1 MILRFFNKRSQ
12 QMQRLQ
18 GKVAVI
24 TGGNS
29 GIGLA
34 SACLFAKEG
43 AQVIVTARR
52 QSVLDDAV
60 RQIGHGA
67 IGIKGDVASLEHH
80 AEVAAQVRE
89 RFGALDIYMANAG
102 VVTSTPS
109 QQVTPEQFD
118 AQFNIN
124 TRGVFFGVQSIV
136 PLLRDGGSIILT
148 SSLAATKVF
157 EGHAVY
163 AGSKAAIAA
172 FARNWALELR
182 ARRIRVN
189 VLSPGPVDTAI
200 IGKLGVSEEQRPG
213 FMQML
218 ADMIP
223 AGRVG
228 EADELAQAA
237 LYLASSDSSYVNGIE
252 LHVDG
257 GMSLV

>member
-1 MILRFFNKRSQ
+1 
-12 QMQRLQ
+12 MQRLK

-34 SACLFAKEG
+34 SACLFARQG
-43 AQVIVTARR
+43 AQVIITARR
-52 QSVLDDAV
+52 QEVLDEAV

-67 IGIKGDVASLEHH
+67 IGIRGDVASLEHH
-80 AEVAAQVRE
+80 AAVAEQVRE
-89 RFGALDIYMANAG
+89 QFGALDIYMANAG
-102 VVTSTPS
+102 VVTPMPTS
-109 QQVTPEQFD
+109 QVTPQAFD

-124 TRGVFFGVQSIV
+124 TRGVFFGVQAITPV
-136 PLLRDGGSIILT
+136 LRDGASIILT

-200 IGKLGVSEEQRPG
+200 IGKMGVSEDQRPG

-237 LYLASSDSSYVNGIE
+237 LYLASSESSFVNGIE
-252 LHVDG
+252 LQVDG
-257 GMSLV
+257 GMTLV

>member
-1 MILRFFNKRSQ
+1 
-12 QMQRLQ
+12 MQRLK

-34 SACLFAKEG
+34 SACLFAQEG

-52 QSVLDDAV
+52 QAVLDDAV
-60 RQIGHGA
+60 RHIGHGA
-67 IGIKGDVASLEHH
+67 IGIEGDVASLEHH
-80 AEVAAQVRE
+80 AAVAEQVRE
-89 RFGALDIYMANAG
+89 RFGGLDIYMANAG
-102 VVTSTPS
+102 VITLTPS
-109 QQVTPEQFD
+109 QQVTPEAFD
-118 AQFNIN
+118 AQFSIN
-124 TRGVFFGVQSIV
+124 TRGVFFGVQAIE
-136 PLLRDGGSIILT
+136 PLLRDAGSIILT
-148 SSLAATKVF
+148 SSLAATKVLD
-157 EGHAVY
+157 GHAVY

-172 FARNWALELR
+172 FARHWALELR
-182 ARRIRVN
+182 TRRIRVN

-213 FMQML
+213 FVQMM

-223 AGRVG
+223 AGRLGAV
-228 EADELAQAA
+228 EELAQAA
-237 LYLASSDSSYVNGIE
+237 LYLASSDSSFVNGIE

>member
-1 MILRFFNKRSQ
+1 
-12 QMQRLQ
+12 MQRLQ

-43 AQVIVTARR
+43 AQVIITARR
-52 QSVLDDAV
+52 QAVLDEAV
-60 RQIGHGA
+60 RHIGHGA

-80 AEVAAQVRE
+80 ADVAQQVMK

-102 VVTSTPS
+102 VITLTPS
-109 QQVTPEQFD
+109 QQVTPAEFD

-124 TRGVFFGVQSIV
+124 TRGVFFGVQAIV
-136 PLLRDGGSIILT
+136 PLLRDSGSIILT
-148 SSLAATKVF
+148 SSLAATKVLD
-157 EGHAVY
+157 GHAVY

-200 IGKLGVSEEQRPG
+200 IGKLGISAEDRPG
-213 FMQML
+213 FEQMM
-218 ADMIP
+218 AGMIP
-223 AGRVG
+223 AGRLG

-237 LYLASSDSSYVNGIE
+237 LYLASSDSSFVNGIE